1 MKADNGIG
9 NENRPAGMRMGKAL
23 RRRILAMFVCL
34 AVMVAVM
41 FFIVSVYSWI
51 RGRFDDKPAG
61 AFGEGG
67 AVSIDGDG
75 NVVEKGRKIIVRM
88 PQKQVFEAIKEI
100 QDVEEENATVED
112 TEAIYRLLAAVL
124 NNNMNRVR
132 VTEKDLED
140 YDIEECTAILEA
152 YMSFVDELKT
162 NPN

>member
-1 MKADNGIG
+1 M
-9 NENRPAGMRMGKAL
+9 
-23 RRRILAMFVCL
+23 
-34 AVMVAVM
+34 AVKE
-41 FFIVSVYSWI
+41 FNCNKLKRTLWPFTLK
-51 RGRFDDKPAG
+51 DK
-61 AFGEGG
+61 
-67 AVSIDGDG
+67 VDGQ

>member
-61 AFGEGG
+61 AFGE
-67 AVSIDGDG
+67 
-75 NVVEKGRKIIVRM
+75 
-88 PQKQVFEAIKEI
+88 EARS
-100 QDVEEENATVED
+100 ASTG
-112 TEAIYRLLAAVL
+112 TGTWWTR
-124 NNNMNRVR
+124 
-132 VTEKDLED
+132 TG
-140 YDIEECTAILEA
+140 T
-152 YMSFVDELKT
+152 
-162 NPN
+162 

>member
-1 MKADNGIG
+1 MAVIEFNCTKLK
-9 NENRPAGMRMGKAL
+9 RPFWPFTLK
-23 RRRILAMFVCL
+23 
-34 AVMVAVM
+34 
-41 FFIVSVYSWI
+41 
-51 RGRFDDKPAG
+51 DK
-61 AFGEGG
+61 
-67 AVSIDGDG
+67 VDGDG

-152 YMSFVDELKT
+152 YMVFVDQLKT